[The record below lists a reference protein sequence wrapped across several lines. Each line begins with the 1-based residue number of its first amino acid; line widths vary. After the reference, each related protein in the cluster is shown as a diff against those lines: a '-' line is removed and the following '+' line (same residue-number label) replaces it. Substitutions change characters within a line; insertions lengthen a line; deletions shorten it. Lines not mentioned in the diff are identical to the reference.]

1 MTRFVTLSGAKRLVI
16 PRTRFF
22 ASLRMT
28 RHRGFVKYISLDI
41 GDRRVG
47 VACGDAEVRI
57 ATPLEVIAR
66 GSIEQDTR
74 TLAKIAHDYDVE
86 QLIVGLPRNM
96 DGTQGAQAD
105 AVIGYAEK
113 VAQALHLPLTFWDE
127 RLSTVEAT
135 KRTHETGTRG
145 KKSRR
150 GLDAIAAA
158 VILQDF
164 LDSQSRATTED
175 TEKERS

>member
-1 MTRFVTLSGAKRLVI
+1 
-16 PRTRFF
+16 
-22 ASLRMT
+22 
-28 RHRGFVKYISLDI
+28 LDL

-57 ATPLEVIAR
+57 ATPLDVIVRGTLEQDVRALAQIAR
-66 GSIEQDTR
+66 E
-74 TLAKIAHDYDVE
+74 YDAA

-105 AVIGYAEK
+105 AVIAYAEK
-113 VAQALHLPLTFWDE
+113 IARALNLPLTLWDE
-127 RLSTVEAT
+127 RLTTIEAT
-135 KRTHETGTRG
+135 RRTHETGARG

-150 GLDAIAAA
+150 NLDAIAAA

-164 LDSQSRATTED
+164 LDSQSKATGED
-175 TEKERS
+175 TEDAE

>member
-1 MTRFVTLSGAKRLVI
+1 M
-16 PRTRFF
+16 
-22 ASLRMT
+22 
-28 RHRGFVKYISLDI
+28 KYLGLDV

-47 VACGDAEVRI
+47 VACGDSQVRI

-66 GSIEQDTR
+66 AAIEQDAR
-74 TLAKIAHDYDVE
+74 ALAKIVRDYDAE

-105 AVIGYAEK
+105 AVIAYAEK
-113 VAQALHLPLTFWDE
+113 IAHALNLPLTLWDE

-135 KRTHETGTRG
+135 KRTHETGARG

-158 VILQDF
+158 VILQDY
-164 LDSQSRATTED
+164 LDSQSGSATEGAGD
-175 TEKERS
+175 TEKE